1 MQVRQT
7 KKKKKIMNDHSGL
20 FKKILSENYFPP
32 SADRDPIF
40 TGLLTVEKFSSVK
53 NKNNKTTKAP
63 YRLTHICPEIF
74 LTLNALMQ
82 KAIPFC

>member
-7 KKKKKIMNDHSGL
+7 KKKKKSWTITQAYL
-20 FKKILSENYFPP
+20 KKFWVKIIFPP